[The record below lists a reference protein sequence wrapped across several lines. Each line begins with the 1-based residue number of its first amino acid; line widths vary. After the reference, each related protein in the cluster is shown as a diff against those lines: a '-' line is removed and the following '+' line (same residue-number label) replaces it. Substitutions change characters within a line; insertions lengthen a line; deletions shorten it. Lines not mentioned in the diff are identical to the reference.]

1 MAEIDLLDI
10 PYADLKTWEEY
21 IKNEIVDLYKKS
33 STVRDLF
40 KQAAELQGKDFEK
53 LDESTKRIL
62 LGGVSL
68 DPTTKQIVFTKNSSA
83 KFYRNV
89 FGLSIDYDEYIAK
102 KLANLKVE
110 TFVKFDKDITNLPF
124 YSYVKSINMRA
135 EKIIDTLKP
144 RFNLPD
150 ISYDKVNLNDPEG
163 VINLLKEFF
172 QSAINFS
179 AVYNPKTFF
188 IISLRGNIYKAFLE
202 AYSKL
207 KDKEVRK
214 NLFSL
219 FGVDLMIDYFNN
231 QNQDYKI
238 YGFKENSIGYE
249 ITNLDV
255 KVYNML
261 KYMEDYKFGDIIQI
275 IPNIV
280 NDYKFF
286 LNNCNIDINNYSNS
300 YFTEYKILNNYIVS
314 LYKRGTHF
322 GNKNLVDALEELS
335 YRLLIDLKI
344 EKIDLN
350 GIEIGPLRSI

>member
-21 IKNEIVDLYKKS
+21 VKNEIVDLYKKS

-40 KQAAELQGKDFEK
+40 EQPAQLQGKDFEK

-83 KFYRNV
+83 KFYRDV
-89 FGLSIDYDEYIAK
+89 FGLSIDYNEYITR

-110 TFVKFDKDITNLPF
+110 TFVKFNSEITRSPF
-124 YSYVKSINMRA
+124 YLYIKSINMRA
-135 EKIIDTLKP
+135 KKIIDTLKS

-150 ISYDKVNLNDPEG
+150 MSYDKVNLNDPEG
-163 VINLLKEFF
+163 VINSLRNLF
-172 QSAINFS
+172 QSALNFS

-207 KDKEVRK
+207 KDEEVRK

-219 FGVDLMIDYFNN
+219 FGVELIIDYFNN
-231 QNQDYKI
+231 QSQDYKI

-249 ITNLDV
+249 IAKLDME
-255 KVYNML
+255 VYNML
-261 KYMEDYKFGDIIQI
+261 KDMEKYGFGDIIQI
-275 IPNIV
+275 TPKIV
-280 NDYKFF
+280 DDYISF
-286 LNNCNIDINNYSNS
+286 LKTCNIDYNS
-300 YFTEYKILNNYIVS
+300 YIECDISNHTVEWRLWKLGSTSPI
-314 LYKRGTHF
+314 T
-322 GNKNLVDALEELS
+322 KNLVDALEDLS

-344 EKIDLN
+344 ERIDREKITT
-350 GIEIGPLRSI
+350 ERLRPI